1 MMVDPTLAEQAAI
14 RSTMKPVAE
23 IMEEI
28 GWPTR
33 FADLSEQQVLT
44 LIEVTVTGYQDALR
58 EYRAANRDTDPEV
71 PF

>member
-28 GWPTR
+28 GWQTR
-33 FADLSEQQVLT
+33 LANLSEQQVLT

-58 EYRAANRDTDPEV
+58 EYVAAHSTTDPEV

>member
-28 GWPTR
+28 GWQTR
-33 FADLSEQQVLT
+33 LADLSEQQVLT

-58 EYRAANRDTDPEV
+58 ECVAAHSTTDPEV